1 MALFDYDL
9 YGSVPIIKKFQFG
22 VTLTQVG
29 IPFTV
34 PAANTAGVVIG
45 TTTGATDLVG
55 MSLDKGTVTNLV
67 TQQSMG
73 PPFTQ
78 STYSTTQG
86 TGTSSAERAVALIIN
101 PFAVWAW
108 KMSGGATE
116 DTALSLRAI
125 TTASAGGTALTTN
138 EDWSS
143 PTYDEGVAWGYDGA
157 NAGRMRKVTSVS
169 STAGTVTIPFDY
181 ATVVGDNFI
190 RAPYWPMQ
198 TVTLQMTTNLYQA
211 DASIAVGT
219 GAPFR
224 ITELR
229 LRDKSDAGQTNSFV
243 LGISNSHALNL
254 S

>member
-1 MALFDYDL
+1 MASFDGDL
-9 YGSVPIIKKFQFG
+9 YGSVPVLKKFQFG

-34 PAANTAGVVIG
+34 PAADTAGVVIG

-55 MSLDKGTVTNLV
+55 MSVDQGTVCNLV
-67 TQQSMG
+67 TQVSQAG
-73 PPFTQ
+73 TQ

-86 TGTSSAERAVALIIN
+86 SGTSSAERAVTLIIN

-108 KMSGGATE
+108 KMTQGATAN
-116 DTALSLRAI
+116 TALTLRTV
-125 TTASAGGTALTTN
+125 TTASAGGTAITTA

-143 PTYDEGVAWGYDGA
+143 PTYDEGVTWGYQGA

-181 ATVVGDNFI
+181 ATVVGDTFI

-198 TVTLQMTTNLYQA
+198 TVTIQLSTNLTQA

-224 ITELR
+224 VTELR
-229 LRDKSDAGQTNSFV
+229 LRDSTDSGQTNSFV
-243 LGISNSHALNL
+243 LAVSNSHALNL
-254 S
+254 A

>member
-1 MALFDYDL
+1 MAQFDYDL
-9 YGSVPIIKKFQFG
+9 YGSVPVVKKFQFG
-22 VTLTQVG
+22 VTLTAVG

-45 TTTGATDLVG
+45 TTITATDLVG
-55 MSLDKGTVTNLV
+55 MSVDQGSVLRTGTV
-67 TQQSMG
+67 
-73 PPFTQ
+73 Q

-86 TGTSSAERAVALIIN
+86 TGTSSAERYVSLIIN

-108 KMSGGATE
+108 KMTQGATE
-116 DTALSLRAI
+116 NTALTLRPV
-125 TTASAGGTALTTN
+125 TTASAGGTAITTN

-143 PTYDEGVAWGYDGA
+143 TSTYDEGVTWGFDGA
-157 NAGRMRKVTSVS
+157 NAGAMRKVTSVS

-198 TVTLQMTTNLYQA
+198 TVTIQLSTLLTQA
-211 DASIAVGT
+211 DASISVGT

-224 ITELR
+224 VTELR
-229 LRDKSDAGQTNSFV
+229 LRDQTDAGRSNSWV
-243 LGISNSHALNL
+243 LGVSNSHALNL
-254 S
+254 A

>member
-1 MALFDYDL
+1 MAFWDCDL

-22 VTLTQVG
+22 VTLTAAG

-55 MSLDKGTVTNLV
+55 MSLDKGAVGHAMSNNTGTA
-67 TQQSMG
+67 
-73 PPFTQ
+73 Q

-86 TGTSSAERAVALIIN
+86 TGTSSAERVVTLIIN

-116 DTALSLRAI
+116 DTVLATQTV
-125 TTASAGGTALTTN
+125 TTASAGGTAVTTAA
-138 EDWSS
+138 EWSS
-143 PTYDEGVAWGYDGA
+143 PTFDEGYTWGYTGA
-157 NAGRMRKVTSVS
+157 NVGQGRKVTSVS

-181 ATVVGDNFI
+181 ATVVGDTFL
-190 RAPYWPMQ
+190 RAPYCPMQ
-198 TVTLQMTTNLYQA
+198 TVTIQLSTLLTQA

-224 ITELR
+224 VIEMR
-229 LRDKSDAGQTNSFV
+229 LRDASESGNTNSFV
-243 LGISNSHALNL
+243 LGVSNSHALNL
-254 S
+254 A

>member
-1 MALFDYDL
+1 MAEFALDY
-9 YGSVPIIKKFQFG
+9 YGSIPIMKRYQYG
-22 VTLTQVG
+22 VTLTTAG

-55 MSLDKGTVTNLV
+55 MSVDKGAVGSGIGSPGTGVA
-67 TQQSMG
+67 
-73 PPFTQ
+73 Q

-86 TGTSSAERAVALIIN
+86 SGDSSAARCVTLIIN
-101 PFAVWAW
+101 PFAVWRW
-108 KMSGGATE
+108 KMTQGATN
-116 DTALSLRAI
+116 DTALSLRAV
-125 TTASAGGTALTTN
+125 TTASSGGTAVTTN

-143 PTYDEGVAWGYDGA
+143 PTYDEGVTWGYDGA
-157 NAGRMRKVTSVS
+157 NAGQARKVTSVS

-190 RAPYWPMQ
+190 RAPYFPMQ
-198 TVTLQMTTNLYQA
+198 TTTIQLSTNLDQA

-224 ITELR
+224 VVDLL
-229 LRDKSDAGQTNSFV
+229 LRDLSGDGRNASFV
-243 LGISNSHALNL
+243 FAVSNSHALNL
-254 S
+254 A